1 MDFNFKKYQ
10 ILKLQK
16 YFKNKGLFFFV
27 HCNKLNLSQWTHIE
41 QNLTKL
47 ELNYY
52 KPLNK
57 VLNKIL
63 KNSIYKN
70 FSFIVNGFVLFVS
83 SSNDNKELN
92 LQQIQKS
99 LAANFLLTGVKLNNK
114 VYSTTQVKQMKT
126 LSYKQNMFVLHN
138 TLDRYL
144 KNSYALTGTKKK
156 IKSK

>member
-1 MDFNFKKYQ
+1 MDFSFKKYQ

-70 FSFIVNGFVLFVS
+70 FSFIVNGFVLFVN

-144 KNSYALTGTKKK
+144 KSSYALTGTKKK
-156 IKSK
+156 

>member
-156 IKSK
+156 